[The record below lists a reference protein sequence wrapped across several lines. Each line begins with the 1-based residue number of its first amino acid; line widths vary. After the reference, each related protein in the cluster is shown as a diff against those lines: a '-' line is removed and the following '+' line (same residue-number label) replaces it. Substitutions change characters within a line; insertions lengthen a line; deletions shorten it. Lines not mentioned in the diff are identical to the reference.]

1 MSKDGKA
8 KIAVLGAGWW
18 GVEVYIPALLDNPD
32 VDLVA
37 VNRRNRDALDQITK
51 RFGIAKGYTDYR
63 DLLATEDL
71 DGVVVVSPHTVHF
84 EQAMAALDA
93 GAHVLVDKPMTTNA
107 AEARTL
113 VSHAKAK
120 DRQILVSYG
129 WNFTDFAR
137 KAADLVAEGGVATGG
152 VGEIRHVVCH
162 MATPTGDLFGGEG
175 LAETA
180 DHMFQPMASTWSDPQ
195 NAGGYGW
202 GQLVHALGLMFRL
215 ADIAPTEVY
224 GIGGTSA
231 TGVDLFNAATVKFAN
246 GATAA
251 LSGAATL
258 AKDCP
263 FQVDIRIF
271 GTEGMLLVDVERER
285 VELRRYDG
293 NHTVLPLEPGAGAYH
308 CVEPTARLAEICLGK
323 PVVNDAPGIV
333 GQRAIEV
340 LDAMYRSFASGAP
353 ERV

>member
-1 MSKDGKA
+1 MSDHRKA
-8 KIAVLGAGWW
+8 KIGVIGAGWW
-18 GVEVYIPALLDNPD
+18 GVEVYIPALLDHPD

-37 VNRRNRDALDQITK
+37 VNRRNREALDQITEK
-51 RFGIAKGYTDYR
+51 FGIATGYTDYQQML
-63 DLLATEDL
+63 DTEDL

-107 AEARTL
+107 ADARRL
-113 VSHAKAK
+113 VANADAKNRQIIVSH
-120 DRQILVSYG
+120 G
-129 WNFTDFAR
+129 WNFTDFTR
-137 KAADLVAEGGVATGG
+137 KAAELMADVG
-152 VGEIRHVVCH
+152 VGEIRHIVCQ
-162 MATPTGDLFGGEG
+162 MATPTGDLFGGQG

-180 DHMFQPMASTWSDPQ
+180 DHMFRPLDSTWTDPQ
-195 NAGGYGW
+195 RAGGYGW

-215 ADIAPTEVY
+215 ADVAPAEVY
-224 GIGGTSA
+224 AVGGTSP
-231 TGVDLFNAATVKFAN
+231 TGVDLYNAAAVKFTN

-258 AKDCP
+258 AKDRP

-271 GTEGMLLVDVERER
+271 GTEGMMLVDVERER

-293 NHTVLPLEPGAGAYH
+293 DDTVVPVKPGDGFYVCIEPIS
-308 CVEPTARLAEICLGK
+308 RLAEICLDK

-333 GQRAIEV
+333 GQRSVEV
-340 LDAMYRSFASGAP
+340 LDAMYRSFASGVP
-353 ERV
+353 EAV